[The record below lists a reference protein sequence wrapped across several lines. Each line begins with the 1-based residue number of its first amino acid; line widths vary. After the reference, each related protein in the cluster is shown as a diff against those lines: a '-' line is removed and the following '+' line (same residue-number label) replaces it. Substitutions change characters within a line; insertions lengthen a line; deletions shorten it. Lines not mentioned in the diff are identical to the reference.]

1 MVFLARITE
10 SAEMNLIGNNV
21 KKYRLMRKYT
31 QKQLSAKLETIAVYI
46 CRGSIARIE
55 GKTRTVTDIEL
66 WGLATVLDV
75 PICDLFDKN
84 KIIK

>member
-1 MVFLARITE
+1 MARITE
-10 SAEMNLIGNNV
+10 RAEMNLVGDNV

-55 GKTRTVTDIEL
+55 GKIRTVTDIEL

-75 PICDLFDKN
+75 PICDLFN
-84 KIIK
+84 SNSSIK

>member
-1 MVFLARITE
+1 MARITE
-10 SAEMNLIGNNV
+10 RAEMNLVGDNV

-75 PICDLFDKN
+75 PICDLFNKN
-84 KIIK
+84 KILK